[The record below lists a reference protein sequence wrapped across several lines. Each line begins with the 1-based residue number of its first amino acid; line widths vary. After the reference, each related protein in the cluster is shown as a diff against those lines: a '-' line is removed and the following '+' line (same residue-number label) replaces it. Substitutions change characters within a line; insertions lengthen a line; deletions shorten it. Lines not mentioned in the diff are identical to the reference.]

1 MAKVRKDYTVVET
14 TNKQGE
20 PRWTVMLARSINISK
35 CHTQEHAASMAAA
48 LNLDPYYLD
57 RGQTRA
63 DRLAREK
70 AHLAAS
76 FIR

>member
-14 TNKQGE
+14 KNKRGE
-20 PRWTVMLARSINISK
+20 PRWTIMLARSINVST
-35 CHTQEHAASMAAA
+35 CNTLEHATMLTAA

-63 DRLAREK
+63 DRLAAEK
-70 AHLAAS
+70 AAS
-76 FIR
+76 SRV